1 VPSHHPEGWDRSHK
15 EAANSM
21 RDRAVLVAR
30 IVISILF
37 AAGLSFEYLR

>member
-1 VPSHHPEGWDRSHK
+1 
-15 EAANSM
+15 M
-21 RDRAVLVAR
+21 RDRAVLVAL

>member
-1 VPSHHPEGWDRSHK
+1 MP
-15 EAANSM
+15 
-21 RDRAVLVAR
+21 DRAVLVAL